1 MVVADGFEMFPL
13 SQCGANESWRDLK
26 SVQFCQETRR
36 PFVDI
41 AAVSR
46 ATLQRR
52 HTQASRRQSFVD
64 FRERLSFELYSNTG
78 VAQARTTD
86 YLIDWLVG
94 LIGWSTLVCQVLYNM
109 HGEIFYSQSILF
121 KSKKISFGKV
131 DSLPLFYRLLIS
143 SCWIPQ
149 QKKDNWSL
157 CAVIS
162 AISFTTLSGVCTCP
176 EDHPRVLGGCVGAG
190 VRITGIPPY
199 RHQFVVSKAF
209 IGLRQIGTS
218 NGFIKLM
225 KASPQKAL

>member
-1 MVVADGFEMFPL
+1 MTRPEIGSVL
-13 SQCGANESWRDLK
+13 SRNQKTVCWYCRCCK
-26 SVQFCQETRR
+26 SY
-36 PFVDI
+36 P
-41 AAVSR
+41 
-46 ATLQRR
+46 QRR
-52 HTQASRRQSFVD
+52 HTQASRTQSFVD
-64 FRERLSFELYSNTG
+64 FRERLSSELYSNTD

-86 YLIDWLVG
+86 YLIDWLMAF
-94 LIGWSTLVCQVLYNM
+94 ISWSTLVGRILYN
-109 HGEIFYSQSILF
+109 GSASYSWWNARRDFYSQSILC

-131 DSLPLFYRLLIS
+131 GCLPLFYRLLIS

-162 AISFTTLSGVCTCP
+162 AFSFTTLSGVCTCP

-199 RHQFVVSKAF
+199 RHQFVVLKAF

-218 NGFIKLM
+218 NEFIKLM
-225 KASPQKAL
+225 KASPQKSS